1 MRSIPHSRPTLGD
14 EEARAVSRVILSS
27 HPAQGPVVEAF
38 ERAMA
43 DYIGVRYGVAV
54 SSGTAALHLALLA
67 LGIKEGDEV
76 IIPDYTC
83 TALLNAVLYTGATP
97 VAVDVLPREYA
108 MDPSEVKK
116 ALSRKTKAVIL
127 VHPFGLP
134 APVEEILSFGLP
146 VIEDLAQAVG
156 ASFHGVM
163 AGRSGHISVVSF
175 YATKMLTTGE
185 GGMVL
190 TSSSEIV
197 EKVRD
202 LRDYDNREDHRV
214 RFNYK
219 MTDMGA
225 AMGLVQLKRLPE
237 FIEKRREIALYYNRA
252 FSNLPL
258 ELPIFE
264 AERGHVYYRYVVEV
278 EGKAAPFL
286 KALKDRGVE
295 ARRPVFK
302 PIHAYIGGGDC
313 RVSEMAWERSISLPI
328 YPSLSKEEME
338 RVAGAVREVFG
349 Q

>member
-1 MRSIPHSRPTLGD
+1 MRYIPHSRPTLGR
-14 EEARAVSRVILSS
+14 EEAKAVSQVILSS
-27 HPAQGPVVEAF
+27 HPAQGRMVEAF

-54 SSGTAALHLALLA
+54 SCGTAALHLSLLA
-67 LGIKEGDEV
+67 LGVKEGDEV

-97 VAVDVLPREYA
+97 VPVDILPKDYS
-108 MDPSEVKK
+108 MDPSEVRK
-116 ALSRKTKAVIL
+116 ALSRKTKAIIM

-156 ASFHGVM
+156 ASFDGGMV
-163 AGRSGHISVVSF
+163 GRSGHVSVVSF

-190 TSSSEIV
+190 SNSPEIA
-197 EKVRD
+197 ERVRD
-202 LRDYDNREDHRV
+202 LRDYDGREDYRL

-219 MTDMGA
+219 MTDIGA
-225 AMGLVQLKRLPE
+225 AMGLVQLRRLPE
-237 FIEKRREIALYYNRA
+237 FIKRRREIALYYHKA
-252 FSNLPL
+252 FSHLSL

-264 AERGHVYYRYVVEV
+264 AGREHVYYRYVVEV
-278 EGKAAPFL
+278 KGDVASFL
-286 KALKDRGVE
+286 HALRDRGVE
-295 ARRPVFK
+295 AKRPVFK
-302 PIHAYIGGGDC
+302 PIHGYIGGGNY
-313 RVSEMAWERSISLPI
+313 RVSQMVWERSLSLPI
-328 YPSLSKEEME
+328 YPSLSKEEREM
-338 RVAGAVREVFG
+338 VAGAVREVFG